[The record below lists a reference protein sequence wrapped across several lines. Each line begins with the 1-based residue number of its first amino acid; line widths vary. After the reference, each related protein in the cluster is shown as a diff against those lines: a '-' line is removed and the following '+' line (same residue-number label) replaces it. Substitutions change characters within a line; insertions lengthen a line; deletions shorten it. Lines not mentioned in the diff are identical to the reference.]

1 MSRSILV
8 GLLNGVDPA
17 LVERNAVQAGGA
29 TVVELSALGFLA
41 FPADGVQPKAMCRRV
56 RVRRG
61 LWPCLISRDLR
72 SGGLARVRVRA
83 LLVLN
88 S

>member
-17 LVERNAVQAGGA
+17 LVERNAVQAGRA

-61 LWPCLISRDLR
+61 LWP
-72 SGGLARVRVRA
+72 
-83 LLVLN
+83 
-88 S
+88 